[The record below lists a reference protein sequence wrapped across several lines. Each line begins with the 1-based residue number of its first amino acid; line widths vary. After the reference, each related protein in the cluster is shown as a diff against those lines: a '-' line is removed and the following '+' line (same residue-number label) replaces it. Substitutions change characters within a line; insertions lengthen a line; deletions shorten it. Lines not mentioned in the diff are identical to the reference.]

1 MKIGLTLGKFAPLHY
16 GHQFL
21 IETALKEVDQFFV
34 IVYESKD
41 VTSIPLN
48 IRAGWI
54 EKLYPSVRVIK
65 GWDGPSA
72 IGDTEDIKKLQENY
86 VLHLLQ
92 NQKITHFYSSE
103 FYGGHMSK
111 ALGAINRVVD
121 ESRKK
126 FPVSATAI
134 RKDPFSNKKFISPV
148 VYQTLIT
155 NIVFLGAPSTGKTT
169 ITEALANDYET
180 IFMPEYG
187 RDYWEKYQV
196 DRRLSKEQL
205 VEIAQGHLEREEAL
219 IQQANKYIFTDT
231 NAITTYMFSL
241 YYHNNADDR
250 LALLAKGAEK
260 RYDLVFLCDIDT
272 PYDDTW
278 DRSGDM
284 NRKDFQQKIIKDLTK
299 RKIDYILL
307 SGNLEQRK
315 KKVKQILSSF
325 EKYC

>member
-187 RDYWEKYQV
+187 RD
-196 DRRLSKEQL
+196 
-205 VEIAQGHLEREEAL
+205 
-219 IQQANKYIFTDT
+219 
-231 NAITTYMFSL
+231 
-241 YYHNNADDR
+241 
-250 LALLAKGAEK
+250 
-260 RYDLVFLCDIDT
+260 
-272 PYDDTW
+272 
-278 DRSGDM
+278 
-284 NRKDFQQKIIKDLTK
+284 
-299 RKIDYILL
+299 
-307 SGNLEQRK
+307 
-315 KKVKQILSSF
+315 
-325 EKYC
+325 